1 MQKHSGVQIDENTRK
16 VKLVHNMR
24 SDRETRQKHR
34 RKENQEKTE
43 RSDKDNIHTHT
54 RDRKYQ
60 NNKKKQDRDR
70 KAQPVAL
77 RLSSKLLSW
86 SEGKLFNSSKDFL
99 NSVESHRQV
108 TR

>member
-1 MQKHSGVQIDENTRK
+1 MHCKSTYND
-16 VKLVHNMR
+16 VKN
-24 SDRETRQKHR
+24 RETLYNTIFQLGCKRWGT
-34 RKENQEKTE
+34 QEKTE